1 MGGIVVI
8 GSLNM
13 DLVVRAEHMPAPGET
28 VRGQGFR
35 TVPGGKGA
43 NQAAAIALLG
53 GQVAMV
59 GRVGYDAF
67 GPRLIENMAAKGVN
81 TQHIIVD
88 QDVATGIAM
97 IIVDAAGEN
106 SIVIASGANGR
117 VSPRD
122 IDACDDLLRQSR
134 YLVLQF
140 EIPLETVAYAI
151 EKAARYGLQVILNPA
166 PATTFPREMLKGVH
180 YLVPNETEAQLL
192 TGQAVHDLP
201 SAERT
206 ARLLHEQGARVV
218 IITLGEKGALAVTDQ
233 EIFHIAAPKVNVVDT
248 TAAGDAF
255 IGGLVVGLS
264 QGLPLKE
271 AARYAVCAGSLAV
284 TRFGAQTSLPSAD
297 EVRSLYSRC
306 SCFSKHHK
314 A

>member
-13 DLVVRAEHMPAPGET
+13 DLVVKTEHMPAPGET
-28 VRGQGFR
+28 VRGQGFQ
-35 TVPGGKGA
+35 TIPGGKGA
-43 NQAAAIALLG
+43 NQAAAISLLG
-53 GQVAMV
+53 GQAAMIGHV
-59 GRVGYDAF
+59 GNDAF

-81 TQHIIVD
+81 TQHIALD
-88 QDVATGIAM
+88 ADVATGIAM
-97 IIVDAAGEN
+97 IIVDAKGEN
-106 SIVIASGANGR
+106 SIVIAAGANGR

-122 IDACDDLLRQSR
+122 IDACDDLLRQTS

-140 EIPLETVAYAI
+140 EIPMETVAYAI
-151 EKAARYGLQVILNPA
+151 QKAAGYGIQVILNPA
-166 PATTFPREMLKGVH
+166 PAAQFPREMLKGVH

-192 TGQAVHDLP
+192 TGQAVNDPP
-201 SAERT
+201 SAERA

-218 IITLGEKGALAVTDQ
+218 IVTLGEKGAFALTDR
-233 EIFHIAAPKVNVVDT
+233 ESFHTPAPKVNVVDT

-264 QGLPLKE
+264 RGLALKE
-271 AARYAVCAGSLAV
+271 AVYYAVCAGSLAV

-297 EVRSLYSRC
+297 EVQALYDRV
-306 SCFSKHHK
+306 
-314 A
+314 AV